1 MIIVGLLSLE
11 PVDWRKHHQRY
22 SRVGADIVMESIT
35 IVALTGFMGAGKS
48 TVGRA
53 LADLLGCEF
62 FDLDDEIERAH
73 GQRIRD
79 IFRVHG
85 EGSFREIETAT
96 LRKLL
101 AGVSVIGVI
110 ALGGG
115 TFIQRCNVDLLKT
128 SGVRVVSLEAPI
140 QEMFQRCQADMS
152 ADDNSRPLASDF
164 EAFCALYE
172 ERLAQYHTAELIVNT
187 GGRTTEEVAR
197 EIVHGLQLVA
207 GGC

>member
-1 MIIVGLLSLE
+1 VPQPEDAIPPPDGQQ
-11 PVDWRKHHQRY
+11 P
-22 SRVGADIVMESIT
+22 AIT

-48 TVGRA
+48 TIGRT
-53 LADLLGCEF
+53 LAGLLGCEF
-62 FDLDDEIERAH
+62 LDLDDEIERAC

-85 EGSFREIETAT
+85 EVRFREIETAT

-101 AGVSVIGVI
+101 EGVSAVGVI

-115 TFIQRCNVDLLKT
+115 TFIQPLNVELLKT

-140 QEMFQRCQADMS
+140 QEMFQRCQAGMP

-164 EAFCALYE
+164 DAFRALYE
-172 ERLAQYHTAELIVNT
+172 ERVPQYRTAELIVNT
-187 GGRTTEEVAR
+187 SGRSSEEVAR
-197 EIVHGLQLVA
+197 EIVSVLRLAASGS
-207 GGC
+207 

>member
-1 MIIVGLLSLE
+1 MPQPENAIPPLDGQQ
-11 PVDWRKHHQRY
+11 P
-22 SRVGADIVMESIT
+22 AIT

-62 FDLDDEIERAH
+62 LDLDDEIERAR

-85 EGSFREIETAT
+85 EVRFREIENAT

-101 AGVSVIGVI
+101 EGVSAVGVI

-115 TFIQRCNVDLLKT
+115 TFIQPCNVELLKT

-140 QEMFQRCQADMS
+140 QEMFQRCQAGMS

-164 EAFCALYE
+164 DAFRALYE
-172 ERLAQYHTAELIVNT
+172 ERLPQYRTAELIVNT
-187 GGRTTEEVAR
+187 GGRSTEEVAR
-197 EIVHGLQLVA
+197 EIVSVLRLAA
-207 GGC
+207 GGS